1 MISKENILKLETRRE
16 IYNFILK
23 YPGLHLREL
32 SRRINLSFGGLRHNL
47 NFLEKQGLIS
57 TRADGRYT
65 RYYVTQKVGKND
77 KEILN
82 LLRQE
87 APRKIIYLLL
97 TPGPGEIYKTKD
109 AQEKAMSNPST
120 FLKTYSK
127 KELVELT
134 KYWKGLRTHL
144 VRLDKH
150 RTTID
155 FHLNKLQ
162 EIDLIEKIKV
172 GKEIKYVLKD
182 EEMIWAFF
190 VRYQKELSD
199 EVIDIWIRSREKG
212 LIITINNMS
221 NFFLDMF
228 PIPFCA

>member
-1 MISKENILKLETRRE
+1 M
-16 IYNFILK
+16 
-23 YPGLHLREL
+23 
-32 SRRINLSFGGLRHNL
+32 
-47 NFLEKQGLIS
+47 
-57 TRADGRYT
+57 
-65 RYYVTQKVGKND
+65 
-77 KEILN
+77 
-82 LLRQE
+82 
-87 APRKIIYLLL
+87 
-97 TPGPGEIYKTKD
+97 
-109 AQEKAMSNPST
+109 
-120 FLKTYSK
+120 
-127 KELVELT
+127 T
-134 KYWKGLRTHL
+134 KYWTGLRTHL

-212 LIITINNMS
+212 LIVTINNMS

-228 PIPFCA
+228 PIPFRA